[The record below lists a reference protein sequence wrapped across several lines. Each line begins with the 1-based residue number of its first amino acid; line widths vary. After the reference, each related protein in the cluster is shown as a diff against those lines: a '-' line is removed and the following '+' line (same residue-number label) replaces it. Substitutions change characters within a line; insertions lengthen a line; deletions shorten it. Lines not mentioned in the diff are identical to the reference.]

1 MIFGANILCDCTNI
15 ICRLGGEMK
24 EDELHYNL
32 HVKIPGHKKGSVA
45 DVDLTSNI
53 SENEYFK

>member
-1 MIFGANILCDCTNI
+1 
-15 ICRLGGEMK
+15 MK